1 MSRSTPAAIARTIAS
16 YRPRGVSDETL
27 TFARALVARAEPG
40 TPERA
45 KALLF
50 AASRLASFAEAV
62 GLCLSP
68 EELLCE
74 AVIERF
80 LLQGTAALSPA
91 SRRTLRSNLR
101 ALGRALG
108 SHPQPL
114 PVPLGRERAKA
125 PYSEAEIEGFLR
137 LAACQPTEARRMRC
151 SAVVCL
157 GAGAGIVQ
165 GELRLLRGSD
175 VVERCGGVVVAV
187 PGKRARAV
195 PVLRRHHGPLLAAA
209 AFAGRSFIAGG
220 ENPARRNITD
230 ALVSALCS
238 DPSLPRLEGGRLRS
252 TWLSACAR
260 AIGRQAFM
268 AAAGVVCS
276 QRLGDIVATLPL
288 PEMTEMVALLG
299 GSR

>member
-27 TFARALVARAEPG
+27 TFARALVARAEPR

-62 GLCLSP
+62 GLCPSP

-157 GAGAGIVQ
+157 GAGARAAV
-165 GELRLLRGSD
+165 RG
-175 VVERCGGVVVAV
+175 G
-187 PGKRARAV
+187 
-195 PVLRRHHGPLLAAA
+195 
-209 AFAGRSFIAGG
+209 
-220 ENPARRNITD
+220 
-230 ALVSALCS
+230 
-238 DPSLPRLEGGRLRS
+238 GGRRGGG
-252 TWLSACAR
+252 WGACAGVGLGWVV
-260 AIGRQAFM
+260 GRGRGGGA
-268 AAAGVVCS
+268 
-276 QRLGDIVATLPL
+276 
-288 PEMTEMVALLG
+288 
-299 GSR
+299 GSRSCYRPGPR